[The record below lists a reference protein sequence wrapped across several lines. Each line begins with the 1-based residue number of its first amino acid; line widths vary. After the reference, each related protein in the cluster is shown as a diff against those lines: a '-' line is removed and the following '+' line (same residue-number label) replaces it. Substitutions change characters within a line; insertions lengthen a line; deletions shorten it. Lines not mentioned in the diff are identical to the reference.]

1 MKCLF
6 TGLCLAAALAAHAD
20 TPLPFGT
27 PGAAPLAPW
36 HVAGLPRQK
45 KPFTNFSIVDV
56 DGRRAVRIEADNSYG
71 NLVYPL
77 NPARA
82 CVADELVVAR
92 RRADR
97 RRRPAHQ
104 GPATTPR

>member
-1 MKCLF
+1 MPTHRC
-6 TGLCLAAALAAHAD
+6 
-20 TPLPFGT
+20 PFGT
-27 PGAAPLAPW
+27 PRAAPLAPW

-45 KPFTNFSIVDV
+45 KPFTSFRIVEA

-77 NPARA
+77 NPPRA
-82 CVADELVVAR
+82 VSRMELAVAR

-97 RRRPAHQ
+97 R
-104 GPATTPR
+104 